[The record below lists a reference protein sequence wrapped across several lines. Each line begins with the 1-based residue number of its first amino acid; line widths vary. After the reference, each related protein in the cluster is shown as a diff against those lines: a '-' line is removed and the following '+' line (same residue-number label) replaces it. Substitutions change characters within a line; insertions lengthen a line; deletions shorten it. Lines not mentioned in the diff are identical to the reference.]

1 MYQPWKFPS
10 LVSLPLHPQR
20 GPQNLLRIP
29 GTCRSPSMPLIRR
42 RSSYRSK
49 SRILSNRS
57 DSEPTIGL
65 NQTAEPIEQP
75 SIVLTKA
82 SVERQMED
90 YGSSLSIRLPSQ
102 LTLGSSNQLITPAPS
117 TPLSLFNEFQFPPNR
132 SVTPILFPEHL
143 NVPSSKYKSTSL
155 SRSTSSRSIS
165 ANIKQKN
172 AFSRSNL
179 NLTTEVTNFPG
190 TSSKAHTGKSIT
202 KEEKK
207 VMGGVIKHWTRQTS
221 LETRV

>member
-1 MYQPWKFPS
+1 
-10 LVSLPLHPQR
+10 
-20 GPQNLLRIP
+20 
-29 GTCRSPSMPLIRR
+29 MPLIRG

-49 SRILSNRS
+49 SHILSNRS

-65 NQTAEPIEQP
+65 NQTSKPIKRP

-82 SVERQMED
+82 SVERQEED
-90 YGSSLSIRLPSQ
+90 GSSLSIRLPSQ

-117 TPLSLFNEFQFPPNR
+117 SPLSLFNECQFPPNR

-155 SRSTSSRSIS
+155 SRSSSSRSFL
-165 ANIKQKN
+165 ANKKQKN

-179 NLTTEVTNFPG
+179 NLKTEVTNFPG
-190 TSSKAHTGKSIT
+190 TSSKTNCGKSIT

-207 VMGGVIKHWTRQTS
+207 VMGGVIKHWTRQAS